1 MKVII
6 TTENLM
12 KTNRAFSKGST
23 KTATQKWQ
31 QIQKQHNH

>member
-23 KTATQKWQ
+23 KTATQKQ